1 MIKCS
6 EKINNKNNLNTKKG
20 KIILA
25 RQWYNILQLPFVR
38 RATLQENCPFSS
50 AKIIFNDFTK
60 NRRKKANFRQLGWAD
75 GK

>member
-38 RATLQENCPFSS
+38 RATL
-50 AKIIFNDFTK
+50 
-60 NRRKKANFRQLGWAD
+60 
-75 GK
+75 